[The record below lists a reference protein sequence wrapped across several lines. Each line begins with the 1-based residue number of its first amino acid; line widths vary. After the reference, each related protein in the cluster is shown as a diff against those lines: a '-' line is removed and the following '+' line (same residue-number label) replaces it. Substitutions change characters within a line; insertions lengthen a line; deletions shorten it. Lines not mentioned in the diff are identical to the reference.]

1 MSGGSRWHALLQLS
15 IVPHYATGK
24 HSWTKE
30 KKTFFRVLLIFVASW
45 IGISLIGLSH
55 HFHILPTPVKRR
67 TEGSS
72 CRRVF
77 YECLI
82 YVCLCQISKST
93 RVKIEGIKRKRCQTT
108 LKDWCSFV
116 FFLFDVCVD
125 LFAVATT
132 VDKDIMA
139 VKWSFQCMKLFFF
152 FFACV
157 VFFLFYK
164 LGKFFKVMEACLS
177 RRKEHGNGIVRG
189 EKSLLLYF
197 RGCDFNDCF

>member
-30 KKTFFRVLLIFVASW
+30 KKNFFRVLLIFVASW

-152 FFACV
+152 FFTCV
-157 VFFLFYK
+157 VFF
-164 LGKFFKVMEACLS
+164 
-177 RRKEHGNGIVRG
+177 
-189 EKSLLLYF
+189 YF
-197 RGCDFNDCF
+197 ISSENFLK